1 VSVLMEVVPR
11 VQRQPPVREVAS
23 PALRW
28 VAVGALRAERVWQ
41 RAAVVRWVL
50 LRAAV
55 ARLASSPRPVDVVA
69 SQALRQATA
78 RMLAW
83 QHLRAPE
90 AARVVLSLEAVMP
103 QAGSRMVARA
113 WQRALATT
121 ALRAWRGLPVPS
133 LA

>member
-1 VSVLMEVVPR
+1 MEVVPR
-11 VQRQPPVREVAS
+11 VQRQPPVLEVAS

-41 RAAVVRWVL
+41 RAPVAAVVRWVL

-55 ARLASSPRPVDVVA
+55 ARLASPPRPVDVVA

-83 QHLRAPE
+83 QHVRAPE
-90 AARVVLSLEAVMP
+90 AARVLLSLEVMP

-113 WQRALATT
+113 WQRALAT
-121 ALRAWRGLPVPS
+121 
-133 LA
+133 